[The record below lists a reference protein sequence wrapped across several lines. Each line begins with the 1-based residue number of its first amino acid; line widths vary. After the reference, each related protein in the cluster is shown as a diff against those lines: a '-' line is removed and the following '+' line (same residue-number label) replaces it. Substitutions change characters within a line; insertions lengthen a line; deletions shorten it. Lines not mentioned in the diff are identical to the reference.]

1 VRLIPRTTRARA
13 VLGVVAVLVGLNALA
28 IAFDALFPSP
38 EGPRSSSF
46 ATAPEGVA
54 AWAELARRS
63 DIEVSALR
71 ERPSDVTLPAE
82 GTVVMLDPDDFTGG
96 QARALRRFAERGG
109 RVVVGGLD
117 PGSWADV
124 LGAPRW
130 EDEAPK
136 QARATDLGDAEAVR
150 TAGEGRWES
159 HRGARAL
166 VTADGEPVTLER
178 RAGDGTILLVADPS
192 PLQNRLLGDA
202 DNAAL
207 ALALSGPGPLTF
219 VESVHGY
226 GTATGLAAL
235 PARFGWALILLGLS
249 GLLLI
254 AARWP
259 RLGPP
264 EQREEPLFPPRR
276 AYVDALAATLARS
289 RDRAAV
295 AESVR
300 SAARR
305 RLARRAAMP
314 RDADAET
321 WARAAQAAGLTE
333 EEARALQDD
342 TDDEG
347 IAAGRALSKL
357 GG

>member
-1 VRLIPRTTRARA
+1 VRLLPRTTQARA
-13 VLGVVAVLVGLNALA
+13 VLAVVAILVGLNAPALVV
-28 IAFDALFPSP
+28 DALFPSP
-38 EGPRSSSF
+38 EGPASSSF

-63 DIEVSALR
+63 DLRVSALR
-71 ERPSDVTLPAE
+71 ERVADDTLPAE
-82 GTVVMLDPDDFTGG
+82 GTVVVLDPDGFTDG
-96 QARALRRFAERGG
+96 QARALRGFAEAGG
-109 RVVVGGLD
+109 RVVAGGLE
-117 PGSWADV
+117 PAWAEE
-124 LGAPRW
+124 LGAPQW
-130 EDEAPK
+130 EDDAGHD
-136 QARATDLGDAEAVR
+136 ARAAGLGDTRTVR
-150 TAGEGRWES
+150 TAGAGRWES
-159 HRGARAL
+159 TGDARA
-166 VTADGEPVTLER
+166 VVSADGAPVVLER
-178 RAGDGTILLVADPS
+178 AAGEGTILLVADPS
-192 PLQNRLLGDA
+192 PLQNRLLGEA

-249 GLLLI
+249 GLVLI

-264 EQREEPLFPPRR
+264 EPREEPLFPPRR

-300 SAARR
+300 SAARE
-305 RLARRAAMP
+305 RLARRAALP

-321 WARAAQAAGLTE
+321 WARAARAAGLTD
-333 EEARALQDD
+333 EEAQALQDD
-342 TDDEG
+342 TDHEG
-347 IAAGRALSKL
+347 IAAGRALARL